1 MILVHRLK
9 GEPMFLNS
17 DLVEYIESTP
27 DTVITLLDGRRIV
40 VQDSAEEVVDRVRTF
55 RAAVLV
61 AAEESRTGTAQILQY
76 PRAVPPDDSD

>member
-17 DLVEYIESTP
+17 DLVEYIETTP

-40 VQDSAEEVVDRVRTF
+40 VQDPADEVVDRVKRF

-61 AAEESRTGTAQILQY
+61 AAEEFRGGDAQVLQY
-76 PRAVPPDDSD
+76 PRPVPVDDDG

>member
-9 GEPMFLNS
+9 GEPIFLNT

-27 DTVITLLDGRRIV
+27 DTVITLLDGRRIM
-40 VQDSAEEVVDRVRTF
+40 VQDSAEEVVDKVREF

-61 AAEESRTGTAQILQY
+61 AAEESRSGMAQILEY
-76 PRAVPPDDSD
+76 PRPVPDDDD

>member
-9 GEPMFLNS
+9 GEPMYLNS
-17 DLVEYIESTP
+17 DLVEYIETTP

-40 VQDSAEEVVDRVRTF
+40 VQDPASEVVDRVRDF

-61 AAEESRTGTAQILQY
+61 AAEEFRGGDAQILNY
-76 PRAVPPDDSD
+76 PRPVPPSDE

>member
-1 MILVHRLK
+1 MIMVHRLK
-9 GEPMFLNS
+9 GEPMYLNS

-40 VQDSAEEVVDRVRTF
+40 VQDDADEVVDRVRQF

-61 AAEESRTGTAQILQY
+61 AAQEFRSGDAQILQY
-76 PRAVPPDDSD
+76 PRPVSTDDDE